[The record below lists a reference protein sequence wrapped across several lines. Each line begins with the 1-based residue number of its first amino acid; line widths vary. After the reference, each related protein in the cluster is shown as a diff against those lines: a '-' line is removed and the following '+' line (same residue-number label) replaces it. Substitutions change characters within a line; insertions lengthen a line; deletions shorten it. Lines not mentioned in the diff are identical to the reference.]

1 MLTYGIIGLVILL
14 FFDIVLKGGEHEL
27 ENLERILILLL
38 WPLMVIWFI
47 FFLIKN
53 NIIKKNEK
61 NE

>member
-1 MLTYGIIGLVILL
+1 MITYGIIGFVVLL

-27 ENLERILILLL
+27 ENLERILIFLI

-53 NIIKKNEK
+53 YKNENK
-61 NE
+61 K

>member
-1 MLTYGIIGLVILL
+1 MLTYGIIGLVVLL

-27 ENLERILILLL
+27 VNIERILILLL

-61 NE
+61 ND

>member
-1 MLTYGIIGLVILL
+1 MITYGIIGFIVLL

-53 NIIKKNEK
+53 YKNENK
-61 NE
+61 E

>member
-1 MLTYGIIGLVILL
+1 MLTYGIIGMVVLL

>member
-1 MLTYGIIGLVILL
+1 MVIYGIIGLVVLL

-38 WPLMVIWFI
+38 WPLMLGWFT

-53 NIIKKNEK
+53 KNNEK
-61 NE
+61 NK

>member
-1 MLTYGIIGLVILL
+1 MLTYGIIGLVVLL

>member
-1 MLTYGIIGLVILL
+1 MITYGIIGFIVLL

-27 ENLERILILLL
+27 VNIERILILLL

-53 NIIKKNEK
+53 YKNENK
-61 NE
+61 E

>member
-1 MLTYGIIGLVILL
+1 MLTYGIIGLVVLL

-61 NE
+61 NK

>member
-1 MLTYGIIGLVILL
+1 MLTYGIIGLVVLL

-27 ENLERILILLL
+27 ESLERILILLL